1 MPADGFFQRVEETL
15 QAPDPPDDWR
25 EVILE
30 LYNRYR
36 GQTRLLDRL
45 THISDRFQSAE
56 RERGHGCLVRYERQV
71 RQLEKIVRISDQYQ
85 NMLRDL
91 KDRLEHAANYDAL
104 TNLPNRRYMMK
115 RMEEAAAEARRIP
128 ERTFALML
136 ADIDHFKAINDGF
149 GHSAGD
155 LVLRAIAQA
164 MKSVLREYDICAR
177 WGGEEFLLLFPG
189 CFEDC
194 AETVAERLLKAVAK
208 APLPEE
214 RIVNPTISIGY
225 TLHRSGEHTD
235 ETVRRADQ
243 ALYRAKDKGRNCA
256 VFISVTGSL
265 DR

>member
-1 MPADGFFQRVEETL
+1 MHSMPADNFEQRIEEML
-15 QAPDPPDDWR
+15 QSPDPPDDWQA
-25 EVILE
+25 VMLE
-30 LYNRYR
+30 MYHRYR
-36 GQTRLLDRL
+36 EQVRLLDRL
-45 THISDRFQSAE
+45 TRISDRFQSAE
-56 RERGHGCLVRYERQV
+56 RERGQGCMVRYERQV

-91 KDRLEHAANYDAL
+91 KDRLEHAADYDAL
-104 TNLPNRRYMMK
+104 TSLPNRRYMMR

-128 ERTFALML
+128 ERTFSLML

-149 GHSAGD
+149 GHSVGD
-155 LVLRAIAQA
+155 QVLRAIAQA

-177 WGGEEFLLLFPG
+177 WGGEEFLLMFPG
-189 CFEDC
+189 CFEDS
-194 AETVAERLLKAVAK
+194 AAVVAERLLKAVAT
-208 APLPEE
+208 ASLPEE

-256 VFISVTGSL
+256 VCI
-265 DR
+265 